1 METVDLACEKRAVRP
16 KGLVNRI
23 RREGRVPAV
32 IYGNHGSAVAV
43 AVGGLELKARVSTA
57 SRQRIMRLK
66 SESPDLD
73 NKHVILKEIQKTPV
87 SGEILH
93 ADFYEVDLTKPL
105 RVPVPFRFIGRAAGI
120 ADGGILSPLE
130 RQVEIECLPL
140 EIPESIEVDVTALK
154 IHDVLH
160 VSTLQFPANIRPL
173 FDTDYPVV
181 TVMPPTVAEVVAP
194 VAVAVEGVVA
204 EGVTVEGAVPPAA
217 GDKPAAEGA
226 KVAAAGD
233 KEGAKPAA
241 GAKEGREGKGGGKR
255 G

>member
-1 METVDLACEKRAVRP
+1 METVDLACEKRAIRP

-32 IYGNHGSAVAV
+32 IYGDHGSAVAI
-43 AVGGLELKARVSTA
+43 AVGGAELKARVSTA

-66 SESPDLD
+66 SDSPELND
-73 NKHVILKEIQKTPV
+73 KHVILKDIQKTPV
-87 SGEILH
+87 SGDILH
-93 ADFYEVDLTKPL
+93 ADFSEVDLTKPL
-105 RVPVPFRFIGRAAGI
+105 RVPVAFRFVGRAAGI

-160 VSTLQFPANIRPL
+160 VSALQFPPNLRPI
-173 FDTDYPVV
+173 FDTDYPVI
-181 TVMPPTVAEVVAP
+181 TVMPPTVAEVAAP
-194 VAVAVEGVVA
+194 
-204 EGVTVEGAVPPAA
+204 TAA
-217 GDKPAAEGA
+217 AAEGA
-226 KVAAAGD
+226 AVEGADGAAAAGD
-233 KEGAKPAA
+233 KADGAKAAA
-241 GAKEGREGKGGGKR
+241 GKDEKSGGKK

>member
-1 METVDLACEKRAVRP
+1 METVDLTCEKRALRP

-32 IYGNHGSAVAV
+32 IYGNHGAAVAV

-57 SRQRIMRLK
+57 SRQRIMRLR
-66 SESPDLD
+66 SESPELND
-73 NKHVILKEIQKTPV
+73 KHVILKEIQKKPV
-87 SGEILH
+87 SGDILH

-160 VSTLQFPANIRPL
+160 VSTLQFPANLRPI

-181 TVMPPTVAEVVAP
+181 TVMPPTVAEVAAP
-194 VAVAVEGVVA
+194 VAAAVEGVAA
-204 EGVTVEGAVPPAA
+204 EGATAEGATPAA
-217 GDKPAAEGA
+217 GDKPTAEGA
-226 KVAAAGD
+226 KAAAGA

-241 GAKEGREGKGGGKR
+241 GDKEGKAGGKR